1 MSTER
6 RRTKYDIYADII
18 GSVGLSDHSTLTRI
32 SYGSNL
38 PVDRVKSY
46 LRLLISH
53 GFVRE
58 TDVGDHRIYRITERG
73 LDFSETHKKMRKF
86 FAALEEP
93 VGIWMA
99 EPSPIVLPNR
109 IKTGYPELDAVLY
122 GGIPENYSVI
132 LTSPSCEEKESIVA
146 KFIALGVKERRATFF
161 VTTDVTRANMLAQ
174 RFQSNLH
181 LFVCNS
187 QANNI
192 LESSPNLIKLAGVG
206 NLTSIS
212 IALSSALRALDS
224 TSGNR
229 CRACIDIISDVL
241 LEHHAT
247 DTRNWLS
254 RLIPEMKA
262 KGFTILAIVNPYMHS
277 SEEVQAIL
285 GLFEG
290 EVDLY
295 EKGSEDARKFL
306 RAKKMLGQR
315 YLDTSLPI
323 KREESVRA
331 LKT

>member
-1 MSTER
+1 
-6 RRTKYDIYADII
+6 
-18 GSVGLSDHSTLTRI
+18 
-32 SYGSNL
+32 
-38 PVDRVKSY
+38 
-46 LRLLISH
+46 LISH

-58 TDVGDHRIYRITERG
+58 TDIGDHKKYRITERG
-73 LDFSETHKKMRKF
+73 LDFSETYKKMRKF
-86 FAALEEP
+86 LAALEESVDINMP
-93 VGIWMA
+93 

-109 IKTGYPELDAVLY
+109 IKTGYPELDAILY

-132 LTSPSCEEKESIVA
+132 LTSPSCEEKESIAANFVSS
-146 KFIALGVKERRATFF
+146 GVKEKQATFF
-161 VTTDVTRANMLAQ
+161 VTTDVTRARTLAQ
-174 RFQSNLH
+174 KFQSNLH

-206 NLTSIS
+206 SLTNIS

-224 TSGNR
+224 SSRNR
-229 CRACIDIISDVL
+229 RRACIDIVSDVL

-262 KGFTILAIVNPYMHS
+262 KGFTMLAIINPYMHS
-277 SEEVQAIL
+277 PEEVQAIL

-290 EVDLY
+290 EIDLY
-295 EKGSEDARKFL
+295 EKGSENTCKFL

-315 YLDTSLPI
+315 YLDTSFPI
-323 KREESVRA
+323 KREKSASA
-331 LKT
+331 LEN